1 MSGNV
6 RKSRPPEIEKS
17 PNKPRKE
24 NLNRMN
30 DLRRRVNALRRKMA
44 RALAVVRLR
53 PLAQDFCDQWDSALS
68 GSRPLPEPHSFIR
81 RVAQAGFRLPTFM
94 AAHRYLE
101 RCRRQ
106 ERPSQ
111 LIMSSSAPFSPGPR
125 TSSRQGR
132 TIAKP
137 VDSGIAEL
145 KCCLTPAW
153 VKLTTVPICH
163 HV

>member
-1 MSGNV
+1 
-6 RKSRPPEIEKS
+6 
-17 PNKPRKE
+17 
-24 NLNRMN
+24 MN

-53 PLAQDFCDQWDSALS
+53 PLAQDFCAQWDSALS

-106 ERPSQ
+106 NALPGCHELVRSLLPW
-111 LIMSSSAPFSPGPR
+111 SAAFGPA
-125 TSSRQGR
+125 G
-132 TIAKP
+132 
-137 VDSGIAEL
+137 
-145 KCCLTPAW
+145 
-153 VKLTTVPICH
+153 
-163 HV
+163 

>member
-1 MSGNV
+1 MPINHPAPFVIPIPSPPAARSGRKWPEMSGNG
-6 RKSRPPEIEKS
+6 REIEKS

-53 PLAQDFCDQWDSALS
+53 PLAQEFCAQWDSALS
-68 GSRPLPEPHSFIR
+68 GSQSLPEPHSFIR

-101 RCRRQ
+101 RCRRRNALPNCY
-106 ERPSQ
+106 ELVRSLLPW
-111 LIMSSSAPFSPGPR
+111 SADL
-125 TSSRQGR
+125 
-132 TIAKP
+132 
-137 VDSGIAEL
+137 V
-145 KCCLTPAW
+145 PAG
-153 VKLTTVPICH
+153 
-163 HV
+163 